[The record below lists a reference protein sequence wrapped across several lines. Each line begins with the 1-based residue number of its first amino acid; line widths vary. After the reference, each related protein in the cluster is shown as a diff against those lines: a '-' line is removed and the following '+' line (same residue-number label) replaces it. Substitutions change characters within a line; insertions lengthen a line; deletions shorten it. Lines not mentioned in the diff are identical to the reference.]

1 MIHHNLI
8 KSIAEQRAEE
18 LQRTAAQGPR
28 RPAISAKPVIRSLS
42 VRRRFAR
49 FAAVAGAS
57 R

>member
-28 RPAISAKPVIRSLS
+28 RPANSAKPVIRSLS

-49 FAAVAGAS
+49 FAALAGAS